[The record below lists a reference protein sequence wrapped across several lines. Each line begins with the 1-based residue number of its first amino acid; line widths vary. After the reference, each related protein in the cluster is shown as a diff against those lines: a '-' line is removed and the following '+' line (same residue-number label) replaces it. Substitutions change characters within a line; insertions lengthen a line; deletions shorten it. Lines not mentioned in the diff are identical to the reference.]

1 MTRRVRLAVKR
12 GFDVAVSSVLLL
24 LLSPV
29 MAVVA
34 LVVRLDSPG
43 PALFRQ
49 ERTGRGGVTFSILKF
64 RSMVRGA
71 ERSGPVMSMSDAR
84 VTTTGRVLRRTS
96 LDELPQLLNVLRG
109 EMSLVGPRPLL
120 PGTTRA
126 TEARRLEMRPGVTSL
141 VEVSNPHLLSWD
153 ERMQVDVS
161 YVEEWSLW
169 LDLRILVRTIPVVF
183 TRKDILDTPRDKAK
197 EVDPR

>member
-1 MTRRVRLAVKR
+1 MTRRFRLAVKR
-12 GFDVAVSSVLLL
+12 GFDVAVSCVLLL

>member
-12 GFDVAVSSVLLL
+12 GFDVAVSCVLLL